1 MLIGITGR
9 SGCGKG
15 TVASILEKHF
25 GAHILSTSKVLR
37 TILTAQGVPCTREN
51 LQNLA
56 LEMHERQ
63 GPLVLMHMLMQ
74 QVTDDR
80 IYVIDAIRT
89 VPQNRWLAAQ
99 KNAMLFGVHS
109 HFCLRLERL
118 QQRARDAGDA
128 ALCVADLQKQDRHP
142 IESDMHTLLTAST
155 WLFMNDGT
163 LAELEK
169 EVVLRCTALCKTR
182 ADEMNAA

>member
-15 TVASILEKHF
+15 TVASILEKNF
-25 GAHILSTSKVLR
+25 GAHILSTSKILR

-56 LEMHERQ
+56 LEMHARQ
-63 GPLVLMHMLMQ
+63 GPLVLMHLLMQ
-74 QVTDDR
+74 QVIDDQ

-89 VPQNRWLAAQ
+89 IPQNRWLAEQ
-99 KNAMLFGVHS
+99 RGAMLFGVHC

-118 QQRARDAGDA
+118 QQRARDAGEA

-142 IESDMHTLLTAST
+142 IESDIHTLLTAST
-155 WLFMNDGT
+155 RLFMNDGT
-163 LAELEK
+163 IAEFEK
-169 EVVLRCTALCKTR
+169 DVVLRFTELRKAS
-182 ADEMNAA
+182 AGEMNAA